1 MSNIILPEP
10 SNVVQSRMEKAEI
23 GGIPIDYQA
32 EPALA
37 VQLDPSVLRDA
48 GLMLG
53 HLSFQFNIIYALIR
67 EVLTLR
73 GRLEALEGAEPE
85 KPSADEVTDEECH

>member
-1 MSNIILPEP
+1 MSKIILPEP
-10 SNVVQSRMEKAEI
+10 SNVVQPRMEKAEI

-32 EPALA
+32 EPSLA
-37 VQLDPSVLRDA
+37 VQLDSSVLRDA

-67 EVLTLR
+67 EVLTIR
-73 GRLEALEGAEPE
+73 GRIEALEGAAPE
-85 KPSADEVTDEECH
+85 QPSTDEVASDG